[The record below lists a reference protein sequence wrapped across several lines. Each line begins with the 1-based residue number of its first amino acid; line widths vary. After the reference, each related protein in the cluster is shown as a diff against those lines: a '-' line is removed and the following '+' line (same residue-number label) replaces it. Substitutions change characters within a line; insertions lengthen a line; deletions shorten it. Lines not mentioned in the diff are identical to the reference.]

1 VGLPSVVGYIQG
13 LLNGLA
19 MPFPTVEL
27 AAYITPPDPNVE
39 TVIMP
44 TLYVLTADG
53 PEKRL
58 TMPRNTGPGTTAGEK
73 TLTHTLE
80 LHVVWMIANSNPAAP
95 GAADPDLLFSGVIEG
110 IMQALRTSP
119 APVLITD
126 PWTGQQ
132 TELVDTGE
140 NMTYRYLPRHSIK
153 NQRMLRYDALITLPL
168 LELIEA

>member
-1 VGLPSVVGYIQG
+1 MGLPSVIAYVQN

-39 TVIMP
+39 TVLTP

-58 TMPRNTGPGTTAGEK
+58 TMSRNTGPGTTAGEK
-73 TLTHTLE
+73 TLTHTLK
-80 LHVVWMIANSNPAAP
+80 LHLIWMIASTSPTAP
-95 GAADPDLLFSGVIEG
+95 GAADPDLLFSGVLEG

-140 NMTYRYLPRHSIK
+140 NMSYEYLPRHSTK
-153 NQRMLRYDALITLPL
+153 SQRMLRYDALITLPL